1 MSSRY
6 NSGYYYSINSMVACP
21 LIKDLVDKFGGES
34 DTFDAKESVMNATF
48 YFSHSEAV
56 LPFLRLLDLYRS
68 NNSQHLCWAILLGTY
83 NQFLELLSNLA
94 F

>member
-34 DTFDAKESVMNATF
+34 GIFDAKESSVMNATF

-68 NNSQHLCWAILLGTY
+68 NNSWHLCWAI
-83 NQFLELLSNLA
+83 S
-94 F
+94 